1 MLMIASLASGVLG
14 VLVALSIGASMLIIS
29 VPGFIVGAFF
39 AFRYATFDRSRAK
52 EEEHKRSRNR
62 HKH

>member
-1 MLMIASLASGVLG
+1 MIASFASG
-14 VLVALSIGASMLIIS
+14 ALALLLAASIGGSSMLIIS
-29 VPGFIVGAFF
+29 IPGLVMGTFF
-39 AFRYATFDRSRAK
+39 AFRYATFDRSRKK